1 MTVPALFAEAS
12 GRTTVT
18 FTVALASGRK
28 VHLEAVADPMQR
40 GLDAVADLARG
51 DEAVIPLLTT
61 KGLAAWRLA
70 CPRGPDLAALCYAW
84 ADAAGLG
91 DHGFATLVTIV
102 QHLDAAEAD
111 FQRFYNLD
119 LSLWPARQ
127 ISTRRVVT
135 LMRALVYYP
144 ESLFWAEYRD
154 RDPLTKEAWV
164 LAEFASSEA
173 DLHHFLVPREVHRQR
188 EADAAAIERM
198 RARGF
203 SS

>member
-1 MTVPALFAEAS
+1 
-12 GRTTVT
+12 
-18 FTVALASGRK
+18 
-28 VHLEAVADPMQR
+28 
-40 GLDAVADLARG
+40 
-51 DEAVIPLLTT
+51 
-61 KGLAAWRLA
+61 
-70 CPRGPDLAALCYAW
+70 
-84 ADAAGLG
+84 
-91 DHGFATLVTIV
+91 
-102 QHLDAAEAD
+102 
-111 FQRFYNLD
+111 
-119 LSLWPARQ
+119 
-127 ISTRRVVT
+127 
-135 LMRALVYYP
+135 MRALVYYP